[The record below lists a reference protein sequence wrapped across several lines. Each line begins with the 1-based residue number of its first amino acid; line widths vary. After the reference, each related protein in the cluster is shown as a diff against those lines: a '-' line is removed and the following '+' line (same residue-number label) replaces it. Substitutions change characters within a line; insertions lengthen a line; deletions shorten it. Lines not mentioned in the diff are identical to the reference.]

1 MGVRRFWQRLC
12 KSGWTARPAAPHPPM
27 PIIVGSPRSGTTLL
41 RLMLDAHPA
50 LAIPPETGFLA
61 MPLDGDGAGD
71 PQTWFCQAVTTFP
84 PHAPGWAD
92 FGIDQAAF
100 ARAVRDEVRPFN
112 PSDGFRVFYRMY
124 AARFQKTR
132 WGDKTPLYGLHM
144 PALEQLLP
152 EAHFIHIIRD
162 GRGCAASLREQWFS
176 PGRSMAAQARHWV
189 DNVAATRANGALC
202 RNYLELRYENL
213 IAHTEAELRRICDFV
228 QLDFDP
234 AMLAYHLR
242 SSERL
247 QEHKGRVTADGVVI
261 VSEERRRAQ
270 QARTLQP
277 PDARM
282 LEAWRGILS
291 VEEVREFGAVA
302 GDLLTELGYGA

>member
-1 MGVRRFWQRLC
+1 MGVKQYWQRLC
-12 KSGWTARPAAPHPPM
+12 RSRAAAMPSPHQPPM

-61 MPLDGDGAGD
+61 MPLDAEGGPDASR
-71 PQTWFCQAVTTFP
+71 QFCRAVTEFP

-92 FGIDQAAF
+92 FGIDKAAF
-100 ARAVRDEVRPFN
+100 SRALQGLEPFN

-124 AARFQKTR
+124 AAKFRKPR

-144 PALEQLLP
+144 PMLQQRLP

-176 PGRSMAAQARHWV
+176 PGRSMAVQARHWR
-189 DNVAATRANGALC
+189 DNVTTTRSNGAQC
-202 RNYLELRYENL
+202 RNYLELRYERL
-213 IAHTEAELRRICDFV
+213 ITHTEAELRRVCDFI

-234 AMLAYHLR
+234 AMLDYHVR
-242 SSERL
+242 SGARL
-247 QEHKGRVTADGVVI
+247 QEHQGRVTAEGVVI
-261 VSEERRRAQ
+261 VTDERRRAQ
-270 QARTLQP
+270 QARTLQA
-277 PDARM
+277 PDPTV
-282 LEAWRGILS
+282 LDAWRRILS
-291 VEEVREFGAVA
+291 PQEVLEFEGVA
-302 GDLLTELGYGA
+302 NDVLKELGYIA